1 MFNYRRSF
9 WSTIVTILT
18 LVIFL
23 NPHLAEADRVSDLQN
38 QISNQTSEIQKLEAE
53 IMKYQA
59 QVISTNKQAT
69 TLQGTVKQLEATTK
83 KLDAD
88 SALTTKKIS
97 STELQIEKLELE
109 IQASA
114 KGIGSNREVIAE
126 TLRRLKQEEG
136 DTTPLTA
143 LLQWKTTG
151 DFWNSLAS
159 LSSLSTKLKDKV
171 EDLRDIKTEQE
182 ERKKQAEKAKAD
194 LIILKSKLVDQKKIA
209 DANRKSTAS
218 LLAETKNQEANYRA
232 LVAQKLQRKQQV
244 EAEIR
249 QAEEAIKI
257 TINPSSV
264 PKTGSGILR
273 WPFDKVVITQYFGN
287 TPFATANA
295 QVYKGNG
302 HNAIDLG
309 APVGTPIKAPLS
321 GVVTGA
327 GDTDLVCKGASYGRW
342 IMIKHNNGLATI
354 YAHLSLI
361 KVVEG
366 QSVNTG
372 DIIGY
377 SGATGYVTGPHLHF
391 SVLASAG
398 VSVGFVKSK
407 VPGCGTYRIPLS
419 PPSAYLNPLS
429 YL

>member
-1 MFNYRRSF
+1 M
-9 WSTIVTILT
+9 
-18 LVIFL
+18 
-23 NPHLAEADRVSDLQN
+23 
-38 QISNQTSEIQKLEAE
+38 ISLKNKL
-53 IMKYQA
+53 I
-59 QVISTNKQAT
+59 
-69 TLQGTVKQLEATTK
+69 
-83 KLDAD
+83 
-88 SALTTKKIS
+88 
-97 STELQIEKLELE
+97 
-109 IQASA
+109 
-114 KGIGSNREVIAE
+114 
-126 TLRRLKQEEG
+126 
-136 DTTPLTA
+136 
-143 LLQWKTTG
+143 
-151 DFWNSLAS
+151 
-159 LSSLSTKLKDKV
+159 DK
-171 EDLRDIKTEQE
+171 
-182 ERKKQAEKAKAD
+182 
-194 LIILKSKLVDQKKIA
+194 KKIA
-209 DANRKSTAS
+209 DNNRKATAV

-232 LVAQKLQRKQQV
+232 LVAQKLARKQQV
-244 EAEIR
+244 EEEIR
-249 QAEEAIKI
+249 KAEEAIKV
-257 TINPSSV
+257 TINPNSL
-264 PKTGSGILR
+264 PKTGSGVLR

-309 APVGTPIKAPLS
+309 APVGTPTKAALS
-321 GVVTGA
+321 GTIMGA

-372 DIIGY
+372 DVIGY

-391 SVLASAG
+391 SVLASEG

-419 PPSAYLNPLS
+419 PVNAYLNPLS

>member
-23 NPHLAEADRVSDLQN
+23 NPNLAEADRVSDLQN
-38 QISNQTSEIQKLEAE
+38 QISNQTGEIQKLEAE